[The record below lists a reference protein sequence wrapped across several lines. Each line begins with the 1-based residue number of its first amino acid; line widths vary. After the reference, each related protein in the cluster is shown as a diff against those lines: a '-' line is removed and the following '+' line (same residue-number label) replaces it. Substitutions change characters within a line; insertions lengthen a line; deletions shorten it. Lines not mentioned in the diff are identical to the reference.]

1 MWRPECTIEF
11 VGYQAV
17 GTTGRIIVDGA
28 EEIKLFGE
36 PIQIKAE
43 IVQLKGSSGHADKD
57 GLLCWI
63 NAFDTKPK
71 KVFVVHGEDSVCDE
85 FTECLKE
92 EYGYDAMAPY
102 TGGSYDLIA
111 DRVISEGV
119 KERKTR
125 RTTSTQ
131 RGKTVF
137 DRLVAAGKRLMT
149 DITLNEG
156 VRIMIW
162 LSLQIRLM
170 H

>member
-1 MWRPECTIEF
+1 MR
-11 VGYQAV
+11 V
-17 GTTGRIIVDGA
+17 RHIIW
-28 EEIKLFGE
+28 
-36 PIQIKAE
+36 
-43 IVQLKGSSGHADKD
+43 GHADKD

-149 DITLNEG
+149 VITHNEG
-156 VRIMIW
+156 GTNKD
-162 LSLQIRLM
+162 LAKFTDQINALCDKWDR
-170 H
+170 

>member
-1 MWRPECTIEF
+1 M
-11 VGYQAV
+11 
-17 GTTGRIIVDGA
+17 
-28 EEIKLFGE
+28 
-36 PIQIKAE
+36 
-43 IVQLKGSSGHADKD
+43 
-57 GLLCWI
+57 
-63 NAFDTKPK
+63 
-71 KVFVVHGEDSVCDE
+71 HGEDSVCDE

-137 DRLVAAGKRLMT
+137 DRLVALLESA
-149 DITLNEG
+149 
-156 VRIMIW
+156 
-162 LSLQIRLM
+162 S
-170 H
+170 